1 MHPMNMVRIL
11 ATVKLVEIQIFNQF
25 LCFIVYCLSHRMK
38 IEFAIFTWPYDAI
51 LIFIHVF
58 IGTNES
64 MAPSLIPYTK
74 VSQLTIIQSTIIRAY
89 SQTVLFLSLNAI
101 RLFL

>member
-1 MHPMNMVRIL
+1 MHHMNMVRIL

-38 IEFAIFTWPYDAI
+38 IEFSIITWPYDAI

-58 IGTNES
+58 IGTNET
-64 MAPSLIPYTK
+64 MAPSMD
-74 VSQLTIIQSTIIRAY
+74 QGLTS
-89 SQTVLFLSLNAI
+89 S
-101 RLFL
+101 

>member
-51 LIFIHVF
+51 LFFIHVF
-58 IGTNES
+58 IGTNETI
-64 MAPSLIPYTK
+64 APSMDQGLTVNI
-74 VSQLTIIQSTIIRAY
+74 TIIQSTIITAY